1 MTDRTFGGLTLSE
14 LKELRRNSA
23 DGAKFYMAL
32 LDASPDFFLLAD
44 EVEQLE
50 AVIEKLVSHW
60 KPLPGKLK
68 RKAKAGQ
75 FSIRSGIRFPTPS
88 SRRFSLP
95 ANPLPIA
102 SPCRPA

>member
-1 MTDRTFGGLTLSE
+1 MTDRTFGGLTLFE

-50 AVIEKLVSHW
+50 AVIEKLVSTLEAAAGEMEE
-60 KPLPGKLK
+60 KGQGGAILDSLRDSLSDPVLK
-68 RKAKAGQ
+68 KIL
-75 FSIRSGIRFPTPS
+75 SSG
-88 SRRFSLP
+88 
-95 ANPLPIA
+95 
-102 SPCRPA
+102 